1 MIEVWIQFFSVWI
14 LSGKIANLIDI
25 ETIYTFS
32 WMTPIAI
39 LIFLAFMIIRYANFY
54 KNNKSSNWK
63 VIIKALAI
71 TIIADF
77 KRFALW
83 ILFFYEENWLLLIFI
98 PIILQIL
105 SLIVFAMWNEI
116 KDKTNKVV
124 WITNE
129 VFALAFWVW
138 CIFNYPCNKL
148 YSEMGV
154 KVVGMLMESFLI
166 ILLVVEWIIIW
177 IQDLYFIRK

>member
-39 LIFLAFMIIRYANFY
+39 LIFLKLMIIRYANIY

-63 VIIKALAI
+63 VIIKTLAI

-83 ILFFYEENWLLLIFI
+83 ILYFYEENWLLLIFI

-138 CIFNYPCNKL
+138 FIFNYPCNKL

>member
-14 LSGKIANLIDI
+14 LSGKINNLIDI

-39 LIFLAFMIIRYANFY
+39 LIFLAFMIIRYANIY
-54 KNNKSSNWK
+54 KNNKSFNGK
-63 VIIKALAI
+63 VIIKTLSI
-71 TIIADF
+71 SIIADF
-77 KRFALW
+77 KRVVLW
-83 ILFFYEENWLLLIFI
+83 VLFFYEENWLLLIFM

-105 SLIVFAMWNEI
+105 YLIVFALWNEI
-116 KDKTNKVV
+116 KDKVNKVV

-129 VFALAFWVW
+129 VFSLVFWVW
-138 CIFNYPCNKL
+138 CIFNYPCYKL

-154 KVVGMLMESFLI
+154 KVVGMLMESIFI
-166 ILLVVEWIIIW
+166 ILLVVEGIIIW
-177 IQDLYFIRK
+177 FQDFYFIRK